1 MLWKLFYL
9 DLQEDIC
16 NFLHLSEL
24 IIELGVIGSSQL
36 LTHQLIRLE
45 ERKLSFLQF
54 YRKERRRGS
63 SVNIV
68 KLERKAFCFIGKQ
81 MVSFMGG

>member
-1 MLWKLFYL
+1 MLRKVFYL
-9 DLQEDIC
+9 NLQEDIC

-54 YRKERRRGS
+54 LWR
-63 SVNIV
+63 
-68 KLERKAFCFIGKQ
+68 ERK
-81 MVSFMGG
+81 